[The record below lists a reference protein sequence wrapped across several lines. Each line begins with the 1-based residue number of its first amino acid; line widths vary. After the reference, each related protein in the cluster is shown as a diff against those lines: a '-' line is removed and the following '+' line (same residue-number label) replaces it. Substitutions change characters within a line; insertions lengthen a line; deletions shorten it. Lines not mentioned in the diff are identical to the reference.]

1 MAQYDNLK
9 DYFQGEHLELITNA
23 IKEHLEHEVKSDYQI
38 KAPVVRSL
46 VCINDDANFNVEI
59 ELGILA
65 DIVEGDKSN
74 NRSFILTITGNLER
88 KFKDINVIDVRN
100 INADDFPKDNLLS
113 QFILPDLLE
122 SEVEHI
128 GSEIFATYKK
138 LGVFDDCQVSIERLI
153 KIEPIFFSI
162 ELDDNC
168 LGRIILTETDVKV
181 DINNMTVSYHAI
193 PGTILLNKKKYV
205 DELDGSLIITIA
217 HELVHWWFHQR
228 FFKVLLLLGE
238 NHVDLKSSTDTV
250 ALNDSMTDFQKAICI
265 AEWQANALAMR
276 LAIPQSTVEA
286 VIKRIAS
293 DPSTYRDNAGDRMQ
307 ACVIEFARI
316 YNVSCFVAKE
326 RLRQLG
332 YNFVEG
338 TILEYEENGKKI
350 QAAPFYFKPDTLK
363 NNETFVIYRENYE
376 RLLKE
381 NKEFAELIEKRYFV
395 YTGYVVCF
403 NHPKFIKLKIS
414 NGVIEYVLSD
424 YAREHAEEC
433 CYKFKYTYISNHNSF
448 TECTISQY
456 LCRLED
462 IKIPITTDGD
472 KDNENINAKQ
482 IKMIFDKIKEDKK
495 KAEKTKAKML
505 LKNVTTFSDVLR
517 YHKKQIT
524 GLTNSKIENEY
535 GISVDTLKAYVAP
548 KDSKRY
554 RKPSLENMMLLC
566 HAFRLEYDTAIDF
579 LTKAKTPLDEDDVKH
594 KLYDDLLRLTNAP
607 INVWNEYLTE
617 NGFSHLKATK

>member
-38 KAPVVRSL
+38 KCPVVRSL

-65 DIVEGDKSN
+65 DIAEGDKSN
-74 NRSFILTITGNLER
+74 NRSFILTITGNLDR
-88 KFKDINVIDVRN
+88 KFNDINVIDVRN

-153 KIEPIFFSI
+153 KIEPIFFST

-181 DINNMTVSYHAI
+181 DIKNMTVSYHAI

-307 ACVIEFARI
+307 ACVIKFARI

-326 RLRQLG
+326 RLCQLG

-363 NNETFVIYRENYE
+363 DNETFVIYRENYE
-376 RLLKE
+376 RLLQE
-381 NKEFAELIEKRYFV
+381 DDYFAELIDSGRYV
-395 YTGYVVCF
+395 YLGYVVCMLSAKYVKVKF
-403 NHPKFIKLKIS
+403 NKDE
-414 NGVIEYVLSD
+414 IELMLTD
-424 YAREHAEEC
+424 YARAHADEC
-433 CYKFKYTYISNHNSF
+433 LIKFKYRSITNVGYHYPYHITAYLYKNTEEMPEYNKVIPESFELCNEDTELDGKLFNMIEEYNDGLNALNSKKCA
-448 TECTISQY
+448 TLANTVIY
-456 LCRLED
+456 H
-462 IKIPITTDGD
+462 
-472 KDNENINAKQ
+472 
-482 IKMIFDKIKEDKK
+482 MKK
-495 KAEKTKAKML
+495 KEIGCKELAKRTTLSTTAIVKIYTEKTKKVNIRNVLTLCIALELTSDECYDLFEKAKHNL
-505 LKNVTTFSDVLR
+505 REDTLQNRAYRFIIENQYFNLEECNKILR
-517 YHKKQIT
+517 YFRQEE
-524 GLTNSKIENEY
+524 L
-535 GISVDTLKAYVAP
+535 P
-548 KDSKRY
+548 Y
-554 RKPSLENMMLLC
+554 RQGN
-566 HAFRLEYDTAIDF
+566 
-579 LTKAKTPLDEDDVKH
+579 
-594 KLYDDLLRLTNAP
+594 
-607 INVWNEYLTE
+607 
-617 NGFSHLKATK
+617 